1 MCGIYG
7 IVGKTNVRNV
17 ISSLKKL
24 EYRGYDSCGLAYL
37 YRNKSYL
44 IKTSGNTNKL
54 VENIN
59 NRNIDIAVGHTRWA
73 TNGSIS
79 PINAH
84 PHTTSNNNFFVVH
97 NGVIENYLEIINKHK
112 FNMTSE
118 TDTEVIPHLL
128 DEYTNSMSVIDA
140 IKVIMHELI
149 GSFAVVFLSK
159 KDNKLYFFKVKSP
172 LLIAINSEKV
182 ILASDNCVFETGMNV
197 TILNDYNYGYVENNN
212 YCIFSFRENEKWN
225 TFYKDTDSINKK
237 INEYYMLDEIKYQPD
252 MILTISKK
260 YSSISTKDFLSL
272 INESNELVFIGA
284 GSSYFVSSL
293 LAKIYETKLRK
304 RCISVV
310 ASEIS
315 FFNPVY
321 KKTAFIFL
329 SQSGETAD
337 ICDAMYLVKSK
348 GYKIVSIC
356 NNVNSSLGYNSDMI
370 FPIFANQEVS
380 VAATKSFTA
389 MLYVGMILLDKQII
403 NNRLLY
409 CNEIEDTLMK
419 WEYINNI
426 SDEILN
432 MKNIFYIGKGIDY
445 ICAEEGAL
453 KLREISYLSCYS
465 FQSGELKHGS
475 IAMIDKNSICIALL
489 TDQNYSRLV
498 KSNLEELKSRGAKVY
513 LISNCDKACDICLC
527 GGVFSLVVCLQII
540 AYQVA
545 LKLKRNID
553 QPRNL
558 AKSVTVQ

>member
-73 TNGSIS
+73 THGSIS

-182 ILASDNCVFETGMNV
+182 ILASDNCVFEAGMNV

-293 LAKIYETKLRK
+293 LAKIYEKKLRK